1 MEKDLTIVF
10 TFDNEEEKEDV
21 LTVPYYVVTYIDDYS
36 RTHMATVKEEWYLH
50 FLEDRYYI
58 KDCKQVGFETLDKEE
73 K

>member
-1 MEKDLTIVF
+1 
-10 TFDNEEEKEDV
+10 
-21 LTVPYYVVTYIDDYS
+21 
-36 RTHMATVKEEWYLH
+36 MATVKEEWYLR